1 MLSVRHHGRERQGE
15 PRNQRV
21 QYSTILA
28 YRTDAFKGRKAPV
41 TWKDLLDLKG
51 GPLARFRVR
60 GKRAGARPSR
70 CAPG

>member
-1 MLSVRHHGRERQGE
+1 MLGVRHHGREPQVE

-41 TWKDLLDLKG
+41 PWKDLLDLKG
-51 GPLARFRVR
+51 GL
-60 GKRAGARPSR
+60 
-70 CAPG
+70 

>member
-1 MLSVRHHGRERQGE
+1 MLGVRHHGREPQGE

-41 TWKDLLDLKG
+41 PWKDLLDLKG
-51 GPLARFRVR
+51 GL
-60 GKRAGARPSR
+60 
-70 CAPG
+70 